1 MTRTIGSRNITRFE
15 DRKSIKTTAKS
26 SVLHIASEDLVPLDH
41 FKNIITN
48 HNNLLSWLKNMRD
61 QLVHFK
67 EAENSRNNRSG
78 RTALN
83 IKSTPYN
90 KYSWYIKQTFLLE
103 LINGFEVFYK
113 SSIVRLAECIK
124 PYINPDSLKG
134 EVDAKVLW
142 HANSGSSLIA
152 LIFEKRLFHDLL
164 AVDDATNQLIGKK
177 RYNPNNKKS
186 PIYKN
191 TVNKLEAIFQIRHT
205 LSHNSGL
212 VTESDASKFKIIGYD
227 IKSGEAIDP
236 IADGLGLSIAR
247 FLRDEA
253 EKFTEWLRLETKT
266 YLSEFDIKITI
277 DERNRLNKY
286 FGGDNLFWE
295 PITES

>member
-1 MTRTIGSRNITRFE
+1 MTRTVGSKNITRFE
-15 DRKSIKTTAKS
+15 DRKSITTTSKS
-26 SVLHIASEDLVPLDH
+26 SVMHIASEDLVPLDQ

-61 QLVHFK
+61 QLVTFK

-83 IKSTPYN
+83 IKSTPYH

-124 PYINPDSLKG
+124 QHINPEYLKG

-142 HANSGSSLIA
+142 HANNKSSLIG
-152 LIFEKRLFHDLL
+152 LIFEKRLFHDLS
-164 AVDDATNQLIGKK
+164 AVDDATNQIIGKK
-177 RYNPNNKKS
+177 RYNPSNKKS
-186 PIYKN
+186 PIHKN

-212 VTESDASKFKIIGYD
+212 VTESDASKFKIIGYN
-227 IKSGEAIDP
+227 IKPGEAIDP

-253 EKFTEWLRLETKT
+253 ERFTEWLRLETKT
-266 YLSEFDIKITI
+266 YLSEIGTKITT
-277 DERNRLNKY
+277 EEHNSLKKY
-286 FGGDNLFWE
+286 FGGDDSFWQ
-295 PITES
+295 PITEP